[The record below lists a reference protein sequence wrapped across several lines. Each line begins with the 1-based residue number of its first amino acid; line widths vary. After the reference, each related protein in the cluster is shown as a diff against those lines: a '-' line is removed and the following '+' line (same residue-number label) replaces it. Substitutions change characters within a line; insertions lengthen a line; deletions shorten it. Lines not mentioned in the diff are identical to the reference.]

1 MQIKREIIASP
12 KKTRSTQTPTCTR
25 IRHSNTCILLQIS
38 SSYTPAAMNDYERR
52 RQEKIKRNQALLN
65 QLNIKSV
72 VPKQHHS
79 KDDRPPAAK
88 RRKVLQETA
97 PARTS
102 ARIAA
107 TPVRPTY
114 NYEEDNNPVSLSRSA
129 PTKGRK
135 KESSSALVEGTE
147 PLVPTNNIEEIKAGW
162 TAWEATAAPP
172 TRDEKRVFH
181 FEDYPHFTP
190 NKSPEEMLREGCF
203 GGSYFRPL
211 RSRKLGVIVENDWR
225 ELPAEWI
232 SGLNI
237 DQYLTHPNYN
247 PDINKFKV
255 SCGQSIEEWEAAGW
269 ISHEHDVRGWFQW
282 YTRFFRGR
290 RCVDDARQV
299 SRWRKCVGET
309 GRWRRML
316 LKKYGLL
323 GVREVF
329 DDGVEEDL
337 PEVSPVMHQT
347 CHHWAFEVRQEHLDE
362 FWAGV
367 GR

>member
-1 MQIKREIIASP
+1 MKLLRHQRENAFNSNSHLHTNPPFEYMHLTSDIKLLHTSRHERLRA
-12 KKTRSTQTPTCTR
+12 TPVK
-25 IRHSNTCILLQIS
+25 
-38 SSYTPAAMNDYERR
+38 
-52 RQEKIKRNQALLN
+52 EKIKRNQALLN

-211 RSRKLGVIVENDWR
+211 RSRKLGVIVEKR
-225 ELPAEWI
+225 LART
-232 SGLNI
+232 SSRM
-237 DQYLTHPNYN
+237 
-247 PDINKFKV
+247 DIRPQHRPVPHAPKLQPRHQQV
-255 SCGQSIEEWEAAGW
+255 QSLLRL
-269 ISHEHDVRGWFQW
+269 SQH
-282 YTRFFRGR
+282 
-290 RCVDDARQV
+290 
-299 SRWRKCVGET
+299 
-309 GRWRRML
+309 RRM
-316 LKKYGLL
+316 G
-323 GVREVF
+323 GCRVDQSR
-329 DDGVEEDL
+329 
-337 PEVSPVMHQT
+337 
-347 CHHWAFEVRQEHLDE
+347 A
-362 FWAGV
+362 
-367 GR
+367 